1 MIAEEP
7 QQITQGQVTNMV
19 LDELQHRSN
28 EAFYYH
34 NAVQGAECAAID
46 RISVVGTSNIE
57 NGSDHADRGKAIAVS
72 DLKIEENKVKEVKS
86 CVALDVSHS
95 LAYLSAGAKISEEF
109 NYDTICKETLGV
121 EKEKLGLLEK
131 FVNTG
136 GVACVYDH
144 ACGILGE
151 VGNKQG
157 EINFG
162 AWLSDGKVTI
172 DGFGENVL
180 DALNRT
186 VEKYDLMY
194 NKNDKTK

>member
-1 MIAEEP
+1 M
-7 QQITQGQVTNMV
+7 NK
-19 LDELQHRSN
+19 LDEMLKN
-28 EAFYYH
+28 KPE
-34 NAVQGAECAAID
+34 
-46 RISVVGTSNIE
+46 RILVIRKEGEMIKSFVE
-57 NGSDHADRGKAIAVS
+57 EFGSS

-86 CVALDVSHS
+86 CVALDLSHS
-95 LAYLSAGAKISEEF
+95 LAYLSAGAKISEEC

-131 FVNTG
+131 FVDMG

-186 VEKYDLMY
+186 VEKYDFMY
-194 NKNDKTK
+194 NENDKTR